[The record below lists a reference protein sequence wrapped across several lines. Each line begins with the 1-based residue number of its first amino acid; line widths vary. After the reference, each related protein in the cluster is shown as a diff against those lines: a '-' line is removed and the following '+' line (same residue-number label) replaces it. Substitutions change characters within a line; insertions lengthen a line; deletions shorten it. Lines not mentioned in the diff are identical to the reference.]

1 MKKELGSVEEEVY
14 EEAHMCIHCGLFFK
28 SMPELE
34 IHTEQHLIPTN
45 IAEVCIYYIIF
56 KVFNFMF
63 DQSNILFILC
73 LEIKMFNL
81 W

>member
-34 IHTEQHLIPTN
+34 MHTEQHLIPTN
-45 IAEVCIYYIIF
+45 ISEVCILFFPFRYLKIIL
-56 KVFNFMF
+56 NNY
-63 DQSNILFILC
+63 NIDI
-73 LEIKMFNL
+73 
-81 W
+81 